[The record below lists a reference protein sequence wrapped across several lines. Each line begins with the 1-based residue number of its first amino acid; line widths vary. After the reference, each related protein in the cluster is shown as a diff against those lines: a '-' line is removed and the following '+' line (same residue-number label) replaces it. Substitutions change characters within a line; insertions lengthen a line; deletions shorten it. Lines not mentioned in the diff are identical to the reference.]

1 MYEQLRHLLCHLWL
15 GASLFQAHFSDQ
27 LQTPLW
33 SWASLRLLCHWGL
46 WCGPNIVISD
56 ACATLSFALF
66 CKFILL
72 TSLKGHVKNTGRG
85 SDRDVYAK
93 TCTKKFT
100 SLFSDARIQLY
111 PYLFLVC
118 CFTLGS
124 CGARALSHHI
134 KHQGHSPKW
143 ALEETHTATELYLF
157 PYPRGRW
164 PRVHTQRRKVDTNQT
179 TVASPPE
186 RDKLQPEYEYLRG

>member
-1 MYEQLRHLLCHLWL
+1 MIL
-15 GASLFQAHFSDQ
+15 
-27 LQTPLW
+27 
-33 SWASLRLLCHWGL
+33 
-46 WCGPNIVISD
+46 D

-85 SDRDVYAK
+85 SDRDVYVK
-93 TCTKKFT
+93 TCTKKFTSQKKRKKKKFT

-124 CGARALSHHI
+124 YGPRALPNHI

-143 ALEETHTATELYLF
+143 ALEENTHSNRAVSIPF
-157 PYPRGRW
+157 SK
-164 PRVHTQRRKVDTNQT
+164 RKV
-179 TVASPPE
+179 A
-186 RDKLQPEYEYLRG
+186 